1 MKATQALKFFAGITV
16 MLSTFLFLFIISEYK
31 SFSSEARYVFNPN
44 SNFKTTVV
52 QQTGRA
58 VTPPRNII
66 EGFFDVEREGDIKDQ
81 TEENG
86 GIVVRHYRA
95 IHSDRIKESGD
106 YPTLKLQVFNNE
118 QKSWVVTKITKIS
131 KADGTVYFLLKTE
144 KSNNFIPN
152 DYYTGTYQLIFD

>member
-1 MKATQALKFFAGITV
+1 MKATQTLKFFAGITV
-16 MLSTFLFLFIISEYK
+16 MLSTFLLLIIISEYK
-31 SFSSEARYVFNPN
+31 SFNSGVQYALNPAG
-44 SNFKTTVV
+44 SFKTTVV

-58 VTPPRNII
+58 ATPPQNII
-66 EGFFDVEREGDIKDQ
+66 EGFFDVEREGDIKNQ

-86 GIVVRHYRA
+86 NVIVRHYRA

-118 QKSWVVTKITKIS
+118 QKGWAVTKITKVS
-131 KADGTVYFLLKTE
+131 QTDGTVYFLLKTE
-144 KSNNFIPN
+144 KSDDIIPN